1 MLHRPLLGGN
11 GLAASR
17 SEQYPEVRQG
27 LGGDS
32 QRRPGCQIESPI
44 PLSRRPEKA
53 RCSTATR
60 SHKVGPE
67 IGVSIAASAC
77 SRACFGLAEAPDS
90 SDKLLNFLNKKP
102 SLGICATVL
111 ACFAGEH
118 LPRIEASR
126 GAGLAFGHK
135 SRRGTGLGGQV
146 TTGRKRG
153 PDATPLTK
161 AQEYEWGGEP
171 KPAVKGH
178 AFRARLVSQGR
189 PARHCPGR
197 FFFC

>member
-1 MLHRPLLGGN
+1 MRRP
-11 GLAASR
+11 
-17 SEQYPEVRQG
+17 
-27 LGGDS
+27 
-32 QRRPGCQIESPI
+32 PGCQIESPI
-44 PLSRRPEKA
+44 QLSGRPEKA

-60 SHKVGPE
+60 SRKVWRE
-67 IGVSIAASAC
+67 IGDFDRRERASRAAS
-77 SRACFGLAEAPDS
+77 GLLTTPES
-90 SDKLLNFLNKKP
+90 SSNSLNLMVKKP

-111 ACFAGEH
+111 GVLRARACRA
-118 LPRIEASR
+118 IEASR

-189 PARHCPGR
+189 PARRRPGR
-197 FFFC
+197 FFFETAAKSSAIPRRFPRHPAPHCGHPAPI